1 MGFDLAALNIVDFVA
16 IIVLVVSGGLATLRG
31 MTREIMGLAGWPIS
45 IVAARLSVPYLEP
58 LLTDLIRIE
67 GISQALAWGIPFILV
82 VVLWFAFSSLV
93 SPSLSK
99 AGLGGLDRWLGF
111 LFGLIRGFIV
121 VLVIYAS
128 AVVAAEGEDNLPG
141 LITDAQ
147 ITPALRGSAHLM
159 SGVLPP
165 DMREQLIENLPDA
178 SETTEELQKA
188 GEAVS
193 DSIEDAT
200 SDNNVGSD
208 GGLKL
213 LRDEG
218 GN

>member
-45 IVAARLSVPYLEP
+45 IVAARLSAPYLEP
-58 LLTDLIRIE
+58 LLTDLIRVE
-67 GISQALAWGIPFILV
+67 GISQALAWGIPFIV
-82 VVLWFAFSSLV
+82 VVFRWFAFV
-93 SPSLSK
+93 SPGLSK
-99 AGLGGLDRWLGF
+99 AGLGGLDSWLGF
-111 LFGLIRGFIV
+111 LFGLIRGFVI

-141 LITDAQ
+141 LVTAAQ
-147 ITPALRGSAHLM
+147 ITPALRESAHLM

-178 SETTEELQKA
+178 SETTEELQEA
-188 GEAVS
+188 GEAMS
-193 DSIEDAT
+193 ERIEDAA
-200 SDNNVGSD
+200 SDNNDGSV
-208 GGLKL
+208 GGLNL
-213 LRDEG
+213 LQDEG

>member
-16 IIVLVVSGGLATLRG
+16 IILLVVSGGLATLRG

-45 IVAARLSVPYLEP
+45 IVGARLTAPYLEP

-67 GISQALAWGIPFILV
+67 GISQALAWGIPFIVV

-93 SPSLSK
+93 SPGLSK

-111 LFGLIRGFIV
+111 LFGLIRGFVI

-128 AVVAAEGEDNLPG
+128 AVITAEGEDNLPG
-141 LITDAQ
+141 LVTDAQ
-147 ITPALRGSAHLM
+147 ITPALRESAHLM

-178 SETTEELQKA
+178 SEKTEELQEA
-188 GEAVS
+188 GEAVRER
-193 DSIEDAT
+193 IEDAP
-200 SDNNVGSD
+200 SDINDGSG
-208 GGLKL
+208 GGLNL
-213 LRDEG
+213 LQDEG

>member
-45 IVAARLSVPYLEP
+45 IVAARLSAPYLEP
-58 LLTDLIRIE
+58 LLTDLIRVE
-67 GISQALAWGIPFILV
+67 GISQALAWGIPFIV
-82 VVLWFAFSSLV
+82 AVVLWFTFSSLV

-111 LFGLIRGFIV
+111 LFGLIRGFVI

-141 LITDAQ
+141 LVTDAQ
-147 ITPALRGSAHLM
+147 ITPALRESAHLM

-178 SETTEELQKA
+178 SETTEELQEA
-188 GEAVS
+188 GETVS
-193 DSIEDAT
+193 ERIEDAA
-200 SDNNVGSD
+200 SDKNDGSG
-208 GGLKL
+208 GGLNL
-213 LRDEG
+213 LQDEG